1 MSIGR
6 LDRRGA
12 HQPRRFVLCVKNLGA
27 ISARRWP
34 LARALPIVHR
44 VTMTRLKR
52 YLLVVLLA
60 GTVPAQAHE
69 RTSTRIRHAEPIN
82 LTAATLPSEAAL
94 RGSERPARVRFVA
107 FGRPF
112 ELDIESNAAVLRDL
126 PAVQR
131 GELPPHVLY
140 KGRLADIPDS
150 WLRVTNVDGRVY
162 GAISDGADVYAI
174 APARAISAMLQK
186 PVPAGPDATLI
197 YRAADV
203 ESGLGPG
210 FCTVTAPEEPLTG
223 AVQYADLTNE
233 LAAPTTAAALLATR
247 ELAIG
252 LVADVQF
259 GQRFVDPHGVML
271 SRLNTVDGIFGA
283 QVGVSIRATEL
294 RVLADNGGLKAS
306 DANTLLKQ
314 LATLRSSTPELRS
327 RGLTHLMT
335 GRDLDGTTA
344 GIAYI
349 DNLCGN
355 GFSASLSEQ
364 GLDPWIGALVAA
376 HEIGHNFGALHDG
389 ETASP
394 CASTPR
400 TFLMAPSIN
409 GSGAFSQCSLS
420 TMAPAVQTAKCLTS
434 TGFVDL
440 ALEASAGVSG
450 LAGQPVTA
458 AVELVSVGSM
468 DSPSA
473 AVTLSI
479 DPALQ
484 ILAAAAAGGTCAT
497 APGTVTCNF
506 GLIAPNDRRR
516 IDLQLRGNV
525 AGQHSIS
532 GTLAAPLDQN
542 SSNDSAVISI
552 SLTAASDGA
561 IAISPAALSGTERQL
576 QRASV
581 LLSTSGTEPLAD
593 VTIRVVVPADTLEVV
608 AASADQGACSEN
620 AGTVTCN
627 LGTVAAGVTRRLE
640 LDLRGRHSA
649 TSTIEATLTAGNDAD
664 ASNDRASATVSVAAV
679 VSVSSSGRGGGGRTD
694 FALFAVLLALVAAR
708 GSPGLLSRRHWCGRQ
723 NLTGRVL

>member
-1 MSIGR
+1 
-6 LDRRGA
+6 
-12 HQPRRFVLCVKNLGA
+12 
-27 ISARRWP
+27 
-34 LARALPIVHR
+34 
-44 VTMTRLKR
+44 MTRLRR
-52 YLLVVLLA
+52 YLLVFLLA
-60 GTVPAQAHE
+60 GTVPALAHE
-69 RTSTRIRHAEPIN
+69 RTSPRIRHAELVN

-94 RGSERPARVRFVA
+94 QASGRPVRVRFEA

-112 ELDIESNAAVLRDL
+112 ELDIESNATVLRDL

-131 GELPPHVLY
+131 GALPPHVLY

-150 WLRVTNVDGRVY
+150 WLRLTSIDGRVY
-162 GAISDGADVYAI
+162 GAISDGTDVYAI
-174 APARAISAMLQK
+174 APARAISGLLQER
-186 PVPAGPDATLI
+186 VPGGPDATLI

-203 ESGLGPG
+203 DSGLGPG
-210 FCTVTAPEEPLTG
+210 FCTATAPEEPLTG
-223 AVQYADLTNE
+223 AVQYTDLTNE
-233 LAAPTTAAALLATR
+233 LAAPATAAALLATR

-259 GQRFVDPHGVML
+259 GQRFIDPQGVML

-283 QVGVSIRATEL
+283 QVGVSIQATEL
-294 RVLADNGGLKAS
+294 RVLDDNGGLKAS
-306 DANTLLKQ
+306 DGNTLLKQ

-389 ETASP
+389 EPDSP

-420 TMAPAVQTAKCLTS
+420 TMAPAVQSAKCFTS

-440 ALEASAGVSG
+440 ALEASTAVSG
-450 LAGQPVTA
+450 LAGQPI
-458 AVELVSVGSM
+458 AVALELVSLGSLG
-468 DSPSA
+468 SPTA
-473 AVTLSI
+473 TVMLSV

-484 ILAAAAAGGTCAT
+484 ILAAAGAGGTCAT
-497 APGTVTCNF
+497 VPGTVTCNF

-516 IDLQLRGNV
+516 IDLQLMGND

-532 GTLAAPLDQN
+532 ATLAAPLDQN
-542 SSNDSAVISI
+542 SSNDSAVISL

-561 IAISPAALSGTERQL
+561 LVISPAMISGTERQV

-581 LLSTSGTEPLAD
+581 LLSTSGAEPLTD
-593 VTIRVVVPADTLEVV
+593 VTIRVAVPADSLEVV
-608 AASADQGACSEN
+608 TASADQGTCATTV
-620 AGTVTCN
+620 GTVTCN
-627 LGTVAAGVTRRLE
+627 LGTVATGVTRRLE
-640 LDLRGRHSA
+640 LDLRGTHAA
-649 TSTIEATLTAGNDAD
+649 TSTIEATLTAANDAD
-664 ASNDRASATVSVAAV
+664 ASNNRASATVSVAAV

-694 FALFAVLLALVAAR
+694 FALLAVLLALVAAR
-708 GSPGLLSRRHWCGRQ
+708 DGSRCRGSRH
-723 NLTGRVL
+723 

>member
-1 MSIGR
+1 VELLHYEEITE
-6 LDRRGA
+6 
-12 HQPRRFVLCVKNLGA
+12 RRFGGWTMGQVNLLDGA
-27 ISARRWP
+27 ARRTD
-34 LARALPIVHR
+34 RD
-44 VTMTRLKR
+44 
-52 YLLVVLLA
+52 
-60 GTVPAQAHE
+60 
-69 RTSTRIRHAEPIN
+69 
-82 LTAATLPSEAAL
+82 PSEAVL
-94 RGSERPARVRFVA
+94 RSSGRPIRVRFVA

-140 KGRLADIPDS
+140 KGRLADLPDS
-150 WLRVTNVDGRVY
+150 WLRLTNVDGRVY
-162 GAISDGADVYAI
+162 GAISDGTDVYAI
-174 APARAISAMLQK
+174 APARAIAGLLEERI
-186 PVPAGPDATLI
+186 PGGPDATLI

-203 ESGLGPG
+203 ESGLGPA
-210 FCTVTAPEEPLTG
+210 FCTATTAPEEPLTG
-223 AVQYADLTNE
+223 AVQYTSLSNE
-233 LAAPTTAAALLATR
+233 LAAPATAAALLATR

-259 GQRFVDPHGVML
+259 GQRFIDPQGVML

-283 QVGVSIRATEL
+283 QVGVSIQATEL
-294 RVLADNGGLKAS
+294 RVLDDNGVLKAS
-306 DANTLLKQ
+306 DAKTLLKQ

-389 ETASP
+389 EPDSP

-409 GSGAFSQCSLS
+409 GSGAFSQCSLA
-420 TMAPAVQTAKCLTS
+420 TIAPAVQSARCITA

-440 ALEASAGVSG
+440 ALEAPAAVSG
-450 LAGQPVTA
+450 LAGQPLAV
-458 AVELVSVGSM
+458 AVELVSVGSL
-468 DSPSA
+468 DSPTA
-473 AVTLSI
+473 AVTLSV

-497 APGTVTCNF
+497 TPGTVTCQF
-506 GLIAPNDRRR
+506 ESIAPSERRR
-516 IDLQLRGNV
+516 IDLQVLGNA
-525 AGQHSIS
+525 AGAHSIS
-532 GTLAAPLDQN
+532 ATLAAPLDQN
-542 SSNDSAVISI
+542 SSNDRTVVSL

-561 IAISPAALSGTERQL
+561 VVISPATLSGTERQV

-581 LLSTSGTEPLAD
+581 LLSTSGAEPLTD
-593 VTIRVVVPADTLEVV
+593 VTIRVVVPAATLEVV
-608 AASADQGACSEN
+608 AVGADQGTCSET

-627 LGTVAAGVTRRLE
+627 LGSVAAGATRRLE
-640 LDLRGRHSA
+640 LDLRGTRSA
-649 TSTIEATLTAGNDAD
+649 TSTIDATLTAANDAD
-664 ASNDRASATVSVAAV
+664 TSNNRASATVSVAAAI
-679 VSVSSSGRGGGGRTD
+679 SVGSSSRGGGGRID
-694 FALFAVLLALVAAR
+694 LALLAVLMTLVGAKR
-708 GSPGLLSRRHWCGRQ
+708 GIRSGRRPHRK
-723 NLTGRVL
+723 

>member
-1 MSIGR
+1 
-6 LDRRGA
+6 
-12 HQPRRFVLCVKNLGA
+12 
-27 ISARRWP
+27 
-34 LARALPIVHR
+34 
-44 VTMTRLKR
+44 MTRLRR
-52 YLLVVLLA
+52 YLLVCLLA

-69 RTSTRIRHAEPIN
+69 RTSTRIRHAEPVN
-82 LTAATLPSEAAL
+82 LTAAALPSEAVL
-94 RGSERPARVRFVA
+94 RSSGRPIRVRFVA

-140 KGRLADIPDS
+140 KGRLADLPDS
-150 WLRVTNVDGRVY
+150 WLRLTNVDGRVY
-162 GAISDGADVYAI
+162 GAISDGTDVYAI
-174 APARAISAMLQK
+174 APARAISGLLEERI
-186 PVPAGPDATLI
+186 PGGPDATLI

-203 ESGLGPG
+203 ESGLGPA
-210 FCTVTAPEEPLTG
+210 FCTATAAPEEPLTG
-223 AVQYADLTNE
+223 AVQYTSLSNE
-233 LAAPTTAAALLATR
+233 LAAPATAAALLATR

-259 GQRFVDPHGVML
+259 GQRFIDPQGVML

-283 QVGVSIRATEL
+283 QVGVSIQATEL
-294 RVLADNGGLKAS
+294 RVLDDNGVLKAS
-306 DANTLLKQ
+306 DAKTLLKQ

-389 ETASP
+389 EPDSP

-409 GSGAFSQCSLS
+409 GSGAFSQCSLA
-420 TMAPAVQTAKCLTS
+420 TIAPAVQSARCITA

-440 ALEASAGVSG
+440 ALEAPAAVSG
-450 LAGQPVTA
+450 LAGQPLAV
-458 AVELVSVGSM
+458 AVELVSVGSL
-468 DSPSA
+468 DSPTA
-473 AVTLSI
+473 AVTLSV

-497 APGTVTCNF
+497 TPGTVTCQF
-506 GLIAPNDRRR
+506 ESIAPSERRR
-516 IDLQLRGNV
+516 IDLQVLGNA
-525 AGQHSIS
+525 AGAHSIS
-532 GTLAAPLDQN
+532 ATLAAPLDQN
-542 SSNDSAVISI
+542 SSNDRTVVSL

-561 IAISPAALSGTERQL
+561 VVISPATLSGTERQV

-581 LLSTSGTEPLAD
+581 LLSTSGAEPLTD
-593 VTIRVVVPADTLEVV
+593 VTIRVVVPAATLEVV
-608 AASADQGACSEN
+608 AVGADQGTCSET

-627 LGTVAAGVTRRLE
+627 LGSVAAGATRRLE
-640 LDLRGRHSA
+640 LDLRGTRSA
-649 TSTIEATLTAGNDAD
+649 TSTIDATLTAANDAD
-664 ASNDRASATVSVAAV
+664 TSNNRASATVSVAAAI
-679 VSVSSSGRGGGGRTD
+679 SVGSSSRGGGGRID
-694 FALFAVLLALVAAR
+694 LALLAALMTLVGAQR
-708 GSPGLLSRRHWCGRQ
+708 GIRSGSRVHRK
-723 NLTGRVL
+723 

>member
-1 MSIGR
+1 
-6 LDRRGA
+6 
-12 HQPRRFVLCVKNLGA
+12 
-27 ISARRWP
+27 
-34 LARALPIVHR
+34 
-44 VTMTRLKR
+44 MTRLRR
-52 YLLVVLLA
+52 YLLVFLLA

-69 RTSTRIRHAEPIN
+69 RTSTRIRHAEPVN
-82 LTAATLPSEAAL
+82 LTAATLPSEASL
-94 RGSERPARVRFVA
+94 RSSERPARVRFVA

-150 WLRVTNVDGRVY
+150 WLRLTNVDGRVY
-162 GAISDGADVYAI
+162 GAISDGTDVYAI
-174 APARAISAMLQK
+174 APARAISGLLQER
-186 PVPAGPDATLI
+186 VPGGPDATLI

-223 AVQYADLTNE
+223 AVQYTGLTNE
-233 LAAPTTAAALLATR
+233 LAAPATAAALLATR

-259 GQRFVDPHGVML
+259 GQRFVDPQGVML

-283 QVGVSIRATEL
+283 QVGVSIQATEL
-294 RVLADNGGLKAS
+294 RVLDDNGGLKAS

-389 ETASP
+389 EPDSP

-420 TMAPAVQTAKCLTS
+420 TMAPAVQSAKCLTS

-450 LAGQPVTA
+450 LAGQPLAA
-458 AVELVSVGSM
+458 AVELVSVGSL
-468 DSPSA
+468 DSPTA
-473 AVTLSI
+473 AVTLSV

-506 GLIAPNDRRR
+506 GSIAPNERRR
-516 IDLQLRGNV
+516 IDLQLLGNA

-532 GTLAAPLDQN
+532 ATLAAPLDQN
-542 SSNDSAVISI
+542 SSNDSAVISL

-561 IAISPAALSGTERQL
+561 LVISPATLSGTERQV

-581 LLSTSGTEPLAD
+581 LLSTSGTDPLAD
-593 VTIRVVVPADTLEVV
+593 VTIRVAVPTDTLEVV
-608 AASADQGACSEN
+608 AASADQGTCSAT

-640 LDLRGRHSA
+640 LDLRGTHSA
-649 TSTIEATLTAGNDAD
+649 TSTIEATLTAANDAD
-664 ASNDRASATVSVAAV
+664 ASNNRASATVSVAAV
-679 VSVSSSGRGGGGRTD
+679 VSVGSSSRGGGGRTD
-694 FALFAVLLALVAAR
+694 FALLAVLLALVAAR
-708 GSPGLLSRRHWCGRQ
+708 AAREA
-723 NLTGRVL
+723 

>member
-1 MSIGR
+1 
-6 LDRRGA
+6 
-12 HQPRRFVLCVKNLGA
+12 
-27 ISARRWP
+27 
-34 LARALPIVHR
+34 
-44 VTMTRLKR
+44 MTRLRR
-52 YLLVVLLA
+52 YLLVFLLA

-69 RTSTRIRHAEPIN
+69 RTSTRIRHAEPVN

-94 RGSERPARVRFVA
+94 RSSDRPARVRFVA

-150 WLRVTNVDGRVY
+150 WLRLTNVDGRVY
-162 GAISDGADVYAI
+162 GAISDGTDVYAI
-174 APARAISAMLQK
+174 APARAISGLLEER
-186 PVPAGPDATLI
+186 VPGGPDATLI

-210 FCTVTAPEEPLTG
+210 FCTVTTPEEPLTG
-223 AVQYADLTNE
+223 AAQYTSLTGE
-233 LAAPTTAAALLATR
+233 LAAPATATALLATR

-259 GQRFVDPHGVML
+259 GQRFIDPQGVML
-271 SRLNTVDGIFGA
+271 SRLNTVDGIFSA
-283 QVGVSIRATEL
+283 QVGVSIQATEL
-294 RVLADNGGLKAS
+294 RVLDDNGGLKAS

-344 GIAYI
+344 GVAYI

-389 ETASP
+389 EPDSP

-420 TMAPAVQTAKCLTS
+420 TMAPAVQSAKCLTS

-440 ALEASAGVSG
+440 ALEAAAGVSG
-450 LAGQPVTA
+450 LAGQPLA
-458 AVELVSVGSM
+458 ASVELVSVGSL
-468 DSPSA
+468 DSPT
-473 AVTLSI
+473 AVVALSV

-484 ILAAAAAGGTCAT
+484 ILAAAAAGGTCAST
-497 APGTVTCNF
+497 PGNVTCNF
-506 GLIAPNDRRR
+506 ASIAPNERRR
-516 IDLQLRGNV
+516 IDLQLLGNA

-532 GTLAAPLDQN
+532 ATLAAPLDQN
-542 SSNDSAVISI
+542 SSNDGAVILL

-561 IAISPAALSGTERQL
+561 LVISPVTLSGTERQVL
-576 QRASV
+576 RASV
-581 LLSTSGTEPLAD
+581 LLSTSGAEPLAD
-593 VTIRVVVPADTLEVV
+593 VIIRVVVPAATLEVV
-608 AASADQGACSEN
+608 AASADQGTCSET

-627 LGTVAAGVTRRLE
+627 LGSVAAGVTRRLE
-640 LDLRGRHSA
+640 LDLRGTNSA
-649 TSTIEATLTAGNDAD
+649 TSTIEATLTAANDAD
-664 ASNDRASATVSVAAV
+664 TTNNRASATVSVAAV
-679 VSVSSSGRGGGGRTD
+679 VSVGSSTRGGGGRTD
-694 FALFAVLLALVAAR
+694 LALLAVLLALVAAR
-708 GSPGLLSRRHWCGRQ
+708 ATRQ
-723 NLTGRVL
+723 A

>member
-1 MSIGR
+1 
-6 LDRRGA
+6 
-12 HQPRRFVLCVKNLGA
+12 
-27 ISARRWP
+27 
-34 LARALPIVHR
+34 
-44 VTMTRLKR
+44 MTRLR
-52 YLLVVLLA
+52 QYLLVFLLA
-60 GTVPAQAHE
+60 GTIPAQAYE
-69 RTSTRIRHAEPIN
+69 RTSTRIRHAEPVN
-82 LTAATLPSEAAL
+82 LTAATLPSEASL
-94 RGSERPARVRFVA
+94 RSSARPARVRFVA

-126 PAVQR
+126 PASQR
-131 GELPPHVLY
+131 GELPPHILY
-140 KGRLADIPDS
+140 RGRLADIPDS
-150 WLRVTNVDGRVY
+150 WLRLTNVDGRVY
-162 GAISDGADVYAI
+162 GAISDGTDVYAI
-174 APARAISAMLQK
+174 APARAISGMLQAR
-186 PVPAGPDATLI
+186 VPGGPDATLI

-210 FCTVTAPEEPLTG
+210 FCSVTAAEEPLTG
-223 AVQYADLTNE
+223 AVQYTDLTNE
-233 LAAPTTAAALLATR
+233 LAAPATAAALLATR

-259 GQRFVDPHGVML
+259 GQRFIDPQGVML

-283 QVGVSIRATEL
+283 QVGVSIQATEL
-294 RVLADNGGLKAS
+294 RVLDDNGGLKAS

-389 ETASP
+389 EPDSP

-420 TMAPAVQTAKCLTS
+420 TMAPAVQSAKCLAS

-440 ALEASAGVSG
+440 AFEAPAGVSG
-450 LAGQPVTA
+450 LAGQPIAVP
-458 AVELVSVGSM
+458 VELVSVGSLS
-468 DSPSA
+468 SPTA

-484 ILAAAAAGGTCAT
+484 IVAAAAAGGTCAT
-497 APGTVTCNF
+497 APGRVTCDF
-506 GLIAPNDRRR
+506 GSIAPNERRR
-516 IDLQLRGNV
+516 IGLQLLGNA
-525 AGQHSIS
+525 AGQHSVS
-532 GTLAAPLDQN
+532 GLLTAPLDQN
-542 SSNDSAVISI
+542 SRNDSAVISL

-561 IAISPAALSGTERQL
+561 VAISPATLSGTERQV

-581 LLSTSGTEPLAD
+581 LLSTSGTEPLTD

-608 AASADQGACSEN
+608 TANADQGTCSAT

-627 LGTVAAGVTRRLE
+627 LGTVAAGGVRRLE
-640 LDLRGRHSA
+640 IDLRGTHSA
-649 TSTIEATLTAGNDAD
+649 TSLIEATLTATNDAD
-664 ASNDRASATVSVAAV
+664 ASNNRASATVSVAAV
-679 VSVSSSGRGGGGRTD
+679 ISASSSGRGGGGRTD
-694 FALFAVLLALVAAR
+694 FTLLALLLALFAARAAR
-708 GSPGLLSRRHWCGRQ
+708 KA
-723 NLTGRVL
+723 

>member
-1 MSIGR
+1 
-6 LDRRGA
+6 
-12 HQPRRFVLCVKNLGA
+12 
-27 ISARRWP
+27 
-34 LARALPIVHR
+34 
-44 VTMTRLKR
+44 MTRLRR
-52 YLLVVLLA
+52 YLLVFLLA

-69 RTSTRIRHAEPIN
+69 RTSTRISHAEPVN

-94 RGSERPARVRFVA
+94 RSYERPARVRFVA

-112 ELDIESNAAVLRDL
+112 ELDLESNAAVLRDL
-126 PAVQR
+126 PAAQR

-150 WLRVTNVDGRVY
+150 WLRLTSVDGRVY
-162 GAISDGADVYAI
+162 GAISDGTDVYAI
-174 APARAISAMLQK
+174 APARALSGLLQER
-186 PVPAGPDATLI
+186 VPGGPDATLI

-210 FCTVTAPEEPLTG
+210 FCTATAPAEPLTG
-223 AVQYADLTNE
+223 AVQYTELTSE
-233 LAAPTTAAALLATR
+233 LATPATAAALLATR

-252 LVADVQF
+252 VVADVEF
-259 GQRFVDPHGVML
+259 GKRFVDPQGVML

-283 QVGVSIRATEL
+283 QVGVSIQATEL
-294 RVLADNGGLKAS
+294 RVLDDNGGLKAS

-314 LATLRSSTPELRS
+314 LATLRSSTAELRS

-389 ETASP
+389 EPDSP

-420 TMAPAVQTAKCLTS
+420 TMAPAVQSAKCLTS

-450 LAGQPVTA
+450 LAGQPL
-458 AVELVSVGSM
+458 AVVVDLVSVGSL
-468 DSPSA
+468 DSPTA
-473 AVTLSI
+473 VVTLSV

-497 APGTVTCNF
+497 TTGTVSCNF
-506 GLIAPNDRRR
+506 TSIAPNERRR
-516 IDLQLRGNV
+516 IDLQLLGRT
-525 AGQHSIS
+525 AGQHSLS
-532 GTLAAPLDQN
+532 GSLAAPLDQD
-542 SSNDSAVISI
+542 SSNDSAVV
-552 SLTAASDGA
+552 SLSFTAASDGA
-561 IAISPAALSGTERQL
+561 LVISPATLSGTERQV

-581 LLSTSGTEPLAD
+581 LLTTSGAEPLTD
-593 VTIRVVVPADTLEVV
+593 VTIRVVVPATTLEVV
-608 AASADQGACSEN
+608 AASADQGTCSAT

-640 LDLRGRHSA
+640 VDLRGTNSA
-649 TSTIEATLTAGNDAD
+649 TSTIEATLTAANDAD
-664 ASNDRASATVSVAAV
+664 AKNNRASATVSVAAV
-679 VSVSSSGRGGGGRTD
+679 VSVGSSSRRGGGKLD
-694 FALFAVLLALVAAR
+694 LALLAVLMVLVGAQ
-708 GSPGLLSRRHWCGRQ
+708 RRIRSGPRLHRE
-723 NLTGRVL
+723 RP